1 MLLPVIPSLPCLAAA
16 GADIDLV
23 ALLVGVF
30 GGLALFLY
38 GMELMSDALKAVAG
52 DRMRGILAQ
61 LTASRLRGTATG
73 ALVTAAVQSSSVTTV
88 LVVGFVSAGLMTMT
102 QSVSVIM
109 GANIGSTITAQIIAF
124 NVTKAALGIIALGFA
139 VTFVGRGSRTK
150 RYGTTLLGLGLIFFG
165 IGVMSDAMRPLRDY
179 APFLDAMA
187 RLETP
192 GLGILAGAAFT
203 ALVQSSAATAG
214 IVIVL
219 ASQGIVT
226 LPAGIAVILGAN
238 VGTCVTA
245 LLASLGKP
253 REALRAALVHVL
265 FNVAG
270 VLLWVGL
277 IDALA
282 AAATRISPAGD
293 TPREIANAH
302 TIFNVACTALFLPFA
317 RVFARVV
324 ERLVPDPPGDGEEEV
339 HAKYLEGDLVAAPS
353 LALDRVRMEILHVGN
368 RVKAM
373 LAAVLPAMLRGTR
386 EDLVAIA
393 ARDEPID
400 LLYAEIVTYLTSLGR
415 EELTESQTADHV
427 RLMEAANDLE
437 NIGDVI
443 ETNLVAQGLDRID
456 KGLRIGPAT
465 QQVIQEFHREVAKA
479 LDTALLAVTQKNGEA
494 ATLVRNMKGEINRLA
509 EAAAAHGADRL
520 RAREPQRLPTY
531 AVEMN
536 MIENLKR
543 VYYFSKR
550 MARAVL
556 NPEAQG

>member
-1 MLLPVIPSLPCLAAA
+1 M
-16 GADIDLV
+16 
-23 ALLVGVF
+23 
-30 GGLALFLY
+30 
-38 GMELMSDALKAVAG
+38 
-52 DRMRGILAQ
+52 
-61 LTASRLRGTATG
+61 
-73 ALVTAAVQSSSVTTV
+73 
-88 LVVGFVSAGLMTMT
+88 
-102 QSVSVIM
+102 
-109 GANIGSTITAQIIAF
+109 
-124 NVTKAALGIIALGFA
+124 
-139 VTFVGRGSRTK
+139 
-150 RYGTTLLGLGLIFFG
+150 
-165 IGVMSDAMRPLRDY
+165 
-179 APFLDAMA
+179 
-187 RLETP
+187 
-192 GLGILAGAAFT
+192 
-203 ALVQSSAATAG
+203 
-214 IVIVL
+214 IVL

-277 IDALA
+277 IDVLA
-282 AAATRISPAGD
+282 SVAARISPAGD

-317 RVFARVV
+317 PLFARVV
-324 ERLVPDPPGDGEEEV
+324 ERLVPDPPSDGEEQV
-339 HAKYLEGDLVAAPS
+339 HAKYLEPGLVAAPS

-386 EDLVAIA
+386 EDLVAVA

-400 LLYAEIVTYLTSLGR
+400 LLYAEIVTYMTSLGR
-415 EELTESQTADHV
+415 EEMTESQTADHV

-443 ETNLVAQGLDRID
+443 KTNLVAQGLDRID
-456 KGLRIGPAT
+456 KGLRISPAT

-494 ATLVRNMKGEINRLA
+494 ATLVRTMKGEINRLA

-520 RAREPQRLPTY
+520 RALEPQRLPTY

-556 NPEAQG
+556 PLDA